1 MGIDIEAEGLSGF
14 SQELLDLATKD
25 FPKDT
30 KNFLQRAGNKLK
42 ANAKNNY
49 KSGTTQGTKNLI
61 KGLKRD
67 RAYKYGKDEWQVRV
81 KNTAPHAWLVEHGHV
96 MLGHSAQGKPKLIVG
111 NTGEAFVRGKNVM
124 GKTAKAFPSEYQ
136 GLAEEF
142 IDKMLNE
149 KGLG

>member
-1 MGIDIEAEGLSGF
+1 MGVDIETEGLSEF

-67 RAYKYGKDEWQVRV
+67 RAYK
-81 KNTAPHAWLVEHGHV
+81 
-96 MLGHSAQGKPKLIVG
+96 
-111 NTGEAFVRGKNVM
+111 
-124 GKTAKAFPSEYQ
+124 
-136 GLAEEF
+136 
-142 IDKMLNE
+142 
-149 KGLG
+149 